1 MAAFVNQAGAAIF
14 GVLVRADPPGLG
26 GLFEGG
32 TDNQPPGSISLG
44 ANSRYFLVIVG
55 CSALAALIVA
65 VVSPRLALPV
75 VALELLL
82 GILVGPQ
89 VLGLTRA
96 DPFIEFFANLGLG
109 MLFFFAGYEI
119 DFKRIAGSPLRL
131 GLLGWLASLALAYSI
146 GGLLVLAG
154 VILSLLYVGSAIA
167 TTAIGTL
174 IPILSDAGETKTRFG
189 TFLLAAGAVGE
200 FGPILLITLVLST
213 QNELSSALIL
223 ILFVLLA
230 VLAALVAVRSV
241 RLGWDAFERTLE
253 TSGQLAVRLSVV
265 ITFALVALA
274 ASLGLD
280 LLLGG
285 FVAGLIAR
293 VALSGREV
301 PVLESKLVAVGYGF
315 FIPFFFVVSGVKFDL
330 DALFASAG
338 TVLKLPLF
346 LGLFLVVRGVPAMLL
361 YKSAMDL
368 RDRAAL
374 AFLSAT
380 ELPLVVAITT
390 LAVADGHMRHSTAA
404 ALVGAAVVSTLIYP
418 LVGLRLRGSRAAV
431 EREHAVAP
439 EMAVA

>member
-1 MAAFVNQAGAAIF
+1 MADLANQAGAAVF

-32 TDNQPPGSISLG
+32 NDQSPPGAINLG
-44 ANSRYFLVIVG
+44 ANSRYFLVIVAA
-55 CSALAALIVA
+55 SALAALIVA
-65 VVSPRLALPV
+65 VIGPRLALPV
-75 VALELLL
+75 VALEMVL

-89 VLGLTRA
+89 VLGLTKA
-96 DPFIEFFANLGLG
+96 DPFIQFFANLGLG

-131 GLLGWLASLALAYSI
+131 GLLGWLASLVLAYSI

-154 VILSLLYVGSAIA
+154 VVLSLLFTGSAMA

-174 IPILSDAGETKTRFG
+174 VPILSDAGENKTRFG

-200 FGPILLITLVLST
+200 FGPILLVTLVLST
-213 QNELSSALIL
+213 KNELGSALIL
-223 ILFVLLA
+223 LLFVVLA

-293 VALSGREV
+293 SALSGHEV
-301 PVLESKLVAVGYGF
+301 SVLESKLVALGYGF

-330 DALFASAG
+330 DALFSSVG

-346 LGLFLVVRGVPAMLL
+346 LGLFLVVRGVPAMLM
-361 YKSAMDL
+361 YRSVMDF
-368 RDRAAL
+368 RDRVAL
-374 AFLSAT
+374 AFLCAT
-380 ELPLVVAITT
+380 QLPLVVAITT
-390 LAVADGHMRHSTAA
+390 LAVADGHMRSSTAA
-404 ALVGAAVVSTLIYP
+404 ALVGAAVVSTLVFP
-418 LVGLRLRGSRAAV
+418 LVGLRLRGARTVV
-431 EREHAVAP
+431 EHESAS

>member
-1 MAAFVNQAGAAIF
+1 MADLANQAGAAVF

-32 TDNQPPGSISLG
+32 NDQSPPGAINLG
-44 ANSRYFLVIVG
+44 ANSRYFLVIVAA
-55 CSALAALIVA
+55 SALAALIVA
-65 VVSPRLALPV
+65 VIGPRLALPV
-75 VALELLL
+75 VALEMVL

-89 VLGLTRA
+89 VLGLTKA
-96 DPFIEFFANLGLG
+96 DPFIQFFANLGLG

-131 GLLGWLASLALAYSI
+131 GLLGWLASLVLAYSI

-154 VILSLLYVGSAIA
+154 VVLSLLFTGSAMA

-174 IPILSDAGETKTRFG
+174 VPILSDAGENKTRFG

-200 FGPILLITLVLST
+200 FGPILLVTLVLST
-213 QNELSSALIL
+213 KNELGSALIL
-223 ILFVLLA
+223 LLFVVLA

-293 VALSGREV
+293 SALSGHEV
-301 PVLESKLVAVGYGF
+301 SVLESKLVALGYGF

-330 DALFASAG
+330 DALFSSVG

-346 LGLFLVVRGVPAMLL
+346 LGLFLVVRGVPAMLM
-361 YKSAMDL
+361 YRSVMDF
-368 RDRAAL
+368 RDRVAL
-374 AFLSAT
+374 AFLCAT
-380 ELPLVVAITT
+380 QLPLVVAITT
-390 LAVADGHMRHSTAA
+390 LAVADGHMRSSTAA
-404 ALVGAAVVSTLIYP
+404 ALVGAAVVSTLVFP
-418 LVGLRLRGSRAAV
+418 LVGLRLRGARTVV
-431 EREHAVAP
+431 EHESASG
-439 EMAVA
+439 MAVA